1 MQKINNIQMIML
13 RVIKRNKFSSGP
25 LWSGDEREGKAKV
38 AVLFKH

>member
-13 RVIKRNKFSSGP
+13 RVTKRNKFSSGP
-25 LWSGDEREGKAKV
+25 LWYGDEREGKTKV